1 MFSNHLKYD
10 ILNKTYNR
18 MKRMIE
24 MKKVC
29 EKLLILVMLL
39 GMMVS
44 PIYVYAEEPG
54 EGTGSE
60 ETEEPG

>member
-44 PIYVYAEEPG
+44 PIYVYAEEPS
-54 EGTGSE
+54 EGI
-60 ETEEPG
+60 